1 MLKPS
6 RVAVAAKYKDKK
18 TVKTE
23 DGGETTVY
31 EYSEGQIQHRH
42 REKAKKLEGL
52 RQSIDKL
59 RTQVKQDLKSKDA
72 DTRLTALAVAVID
85 ETCERPGNDESA
97 EERGHFGV
105 TTLQKRHVS
114 FSSGKAIL
122 KYTGKSGV
130 DHEKTVEDKAAVAE
144 LKKALE
150 GKKEDDL
157 VFCDGDDCT
166 VRALSLIHI

>member
-1 MLKPS
+1 M
-6 RVAVAAKYKDKK
+6 REDRRAVAKYKDKK
-18 TVKTE
+18 EVPKT
-23 DGGETTVY
+23 DGEGTTTVY
-31 EYSEGQIQHRH
+31 EYSEGQVEHRH

-59 RTQVKQDLKSKDA
+59 RDHVKQDLKSEDA

-150 GKKEDDL
+150 GKK
-157 VFCDGDDCT
+157 GGAPP
-166 VRALSLIHI
+166 R